1 MSPCYNEQENVKEL
15 YERVRAVMLS
25 LGHYR
30 YEHIF
35 IDNASTDNTLA
46 ILKRLAR
53 TDKNIKIIVNTRNF
67 GHLRSPHYAFLQ
79 ATGDAVICMASD
91 LQDPPEM
98 IADMVREWEKGAA
111 FVIAVK
117 TTSEESGPMFW
128 IRSQYYSLVKRI
140 SSIDTYENFTGFG
153 LYDRQVVDMI
163 KDMKDPYPYFRGM
176 IAEIGL
182 PHVELPFHQPVRKRG
197 LTKNNLYT
205 LYDLA
210 MLGITSHSKAPLRL
224 ATFSGFFSAALCVLV
239 AIGYFIYKP
248 IFWNRFNAGVAPLV
262 IGIFFFASIQ
272 LIFLGIIGE
281 YVGAIHTIVQ
291 NRPLVFEKERIN
303 FEYGPG
309 EPTVTPTAAVPDLGP
324 KASTVTLYG
333 GMSYGGT
340 SLV

>member
-1 MSPCYNEQENVKEL
+1 
-15 YERVRAVMLS
+15 
-25 LGHYR
+25 
-30 YEHIF
+30 
-35 IDNASTDNTLA
+35 
-46 ILKRLAR
+46 
-53 TDKNIKIIVNTRNF
+53 
-67 GHLRSPHYAFLQ
+67 
-79 ATGDAVICMASD
+79 MASD

-98 IADMVREWEKGAA
+98 IADMIREWEKGAA

-197 LTKNNLYT
+197 LTKNNFYT

-224 ATFSGFFSAALCVLV
+224 ATFSGFLSAVLCVLV
-239 AIGYFIYKP
+239 GFGYFAYKL

-309 EPTVTPTAAVPDLGP
+309 EPTVTPATAVPDLGL
-324 KASTVTLYG
+324 KASTVTLYD
-333 GMSYGGT
+333 GT